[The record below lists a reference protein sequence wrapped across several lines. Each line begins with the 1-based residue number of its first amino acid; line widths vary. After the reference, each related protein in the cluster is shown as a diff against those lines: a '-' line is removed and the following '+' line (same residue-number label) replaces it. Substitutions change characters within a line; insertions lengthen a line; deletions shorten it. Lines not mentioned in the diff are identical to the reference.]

1 MQNKNRGIIF
11 LLFRT
16 VANSTR
22 VSNSRNYTEKK
33 KNNLK
38 VYKRFRE
45 KKKPMAMKR
54 LKNNENLIFY
64 IYAVFMYNFWASW
77 FQKQSEDQY
86 APETQLYALLNML
99 AIWVGFRLLTS
110 TVCFCV
116 IAGQSIWLT
125 SAMGYC
131 HNRSGTTLRST
142 WKQEQYS
149 TFSLWVSLQ
158 VQSLCGSN
166 ALLWINVENYLS
178 IWSWAPS

>member
-1 MQNKNRGIIF
+1 M
-11 LLFRT
+11 
-16 VANSTR
+16 
-22 VSNSRNYTEKK
+22 
-33 KNNLK
+33 
-38 VYKRFRE
+38 
-45 KKKPMAMKR
+45 
-54 LKNNENLIFY
+54 KNNENLIFY

-125 SAMGYC
+125 SAIGYC
-131 HNRSGTTLRST
+131 HNCSGTTLRST

-166 ALLWINVENYLS
+166 ALLWINVENSYE
-178 IWSWAPS
+178 